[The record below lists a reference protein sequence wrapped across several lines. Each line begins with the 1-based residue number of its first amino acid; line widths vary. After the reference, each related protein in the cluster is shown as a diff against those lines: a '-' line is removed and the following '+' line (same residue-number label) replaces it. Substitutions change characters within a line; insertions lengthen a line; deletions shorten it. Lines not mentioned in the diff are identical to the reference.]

1 LSNYLPDEYWS
12 VIDTATGKKIAD
24 CGAEQDAKML
34 VEMLPGGRSYVKNTN
49 HLMGPVIDIQ
59 MPKALPTNEVV
70 FAGNYEGPLYAPHP
84 DLLKQQYDKD
94 KYLPDTQQEPFTV

>member
-84 DLLKQQYDKD
+84 DLLKQQYDRD